1 MSNFCYVEPLGLSY
15 PRLLGQNIP
24 GFVSLMEK
32 LPIGGGD
39 GKAFESLTLDSMRKF
54 NEETPDDPNVHYFSW
69 GAKFEPGV
77 LDALGFG

>member
-1 MSNFCYVEPLGLSY
+1 MD
-15 PRLLGQNIP
+15 
-24 GFVSLMEK
+24 K

-69 GAKFEPGV
+69 GSRFEPGI
-77 LDALGFG
+77 LDAFGFG